1 MEVHQLDTYQFSDIY
16 ERAIYGHTK
25 EEVYASPDPK
35 CEGEFVSNEELIEL
49 DELSTDAALQTMDRH

>member
-1 MEVHQLDTYQFSDIY
+1 MEVHQLDTYRFSDIY

-25 EEVYASPDPK
+25 EEVYASTDPK